1 MADAALSRSSARN
14 RQTGDMVA
22 IKKVTKIFSKK
33 ILAKRA
39 LRELK
44 FVDMHSPNSADPP
57 QAAAP
62 LSRSQERA
70 YKDQS
75 MTVTP

>member
-1 MADAALSRSSARN
+1 LREASSTHSQTICRRGLVGFQLWPERRPSKGERSAARN
-14 RQTGDMVA
+14 IHTQESVA

-44 FVDMHSPNSADPP
+44 
-57 QAAAP
+57 
-62 LSRSQERA
+62 
-70 YKDQS
+70 
-75 MTVTP
+75 